1 MYRILEWHL
10 VSFYLLA
17 VIAFSRELVW
27 GWVYTLQVASGVFW
41 IFNSLQVTFGI
52 LEVWAVYPG
61 IQLTG
66 TTVCGFVFTLGT
78 RFLILIYQTF
88 YLMWTFGPTS
98 PDTVRLGIVGEGPN
112 FWWWQYVWLSLLC
125 MIPWLTGAL
134 MQLYPA
140 SSTAL
145 YTSRNHYTQSFLNI
159 MFPLSRIYTGKEVH
173 ESFGHTSVYV
183 FYWVTLMAWKLFFS
197 YVFEV
202 YSMVIP
208 TLQLTDDYINYPDQ
222 SFAKMSLILII
233 RWLPQFLVYVIDVSI
248 WYAVWQAFSGTAVG
262 FSENLGDVK
271 TMADIRENFG
281 RAPELFCQKL
291 LSPDAGRG
299 SAASMVSLGS
309 DATLGDESQALLGS
323 DPHRLQS

>member
-1 MYRILEWHL
+1 MNYQYSSESGLDGQDEENSYRVTGRLPGEELPGIVEGLENASKTFLEKRSWLRGVIAMYRILEWHL

-159 MFPLSRIYTGKEVH
+159 IM
-173 ESFGHTSVYV
+173 
-183 FYWVTLMAWKLFFS
+183 
-197 YVFEV
+197 
-202 YSMVIP
+202 
-208 TLQLTDDYINYPDQ
+208 
-222 SFAKMSLILII
+222 
-233 RWLPQFLVYVIDVSI
+233 
-248 WYAVWQAFSGTAVG
+248 
-262 FSENLGDVK
+262 
-271 TMADIRENFG
+271 
-281 RAPELFCQKL
+281 
-291 LSPDAGRG
+291 
-299 SAASMVSLGS
+299 
-309 DATLGDESQALLGS
+309 
-323 DPHRLQS
+323 